1 MTQVTKVALAEPRR
15 VPAVA
20 EGRARRR
27 LTSQWCKDAEGVL
40 AIRWITAV
48 ELDEDHLPAA
58 LAA

>member
-1 MTQVTKVALAEPRR
+1 MTEVAKIALAEPRR

-27 LTSQWCKDAEGVL
+27 LISQWYKDAEGRL
-40 AIRWITAV
+40 AMRWITAV
-48 ELDEDHLPAA
+48 ELDEEHLPAA

>member
-1 MTQVTKVALAEPRR
+1 MTEVTKIALAEPRR

-20 EGRARRR
+20 EGRARCR
-27 LTSQWCKDAEGVL
+27 LISQWYKDAEGVL

>member
-1 MTQVTKVALAEPRR
+1 MTEVTKIALAALRR

-20 EGRARRR
+20 EGRVRRR
-27 LTSQWCKDAEGVL
+27 LISQWYKEAEGVL

-48 ELDEDHLPAA
+48 ELDEDHLPAT